1 MNSGTINKP
10 TQWFVGVV
18 SVVVPLLVAYL
29 LYADLGLASD
39 KGWVYSLPGL
49 NAVINS
55 ATAVILILGL
65 YFIKKG
71 DIAKHK
77 TMMLSALALGVIF
90 LVSYIIYHSSVSSTA
105 FGGQGAIRYIYYFLL
120 ISHILLSIVEVPL
133 VLLALIYAFTKR
145 YDKHKRIVRWAYP
158 VWLYVSVTGVIVY
171 LMISPYYSF

>member
-1 MNSGTINKP
+1 MNSSSINKP

-29 LYADLGLASD
+29 LFADLGLASEQ
-39 KGWVYSLPGL
+39 GWVYSLPGL

-55 ATAVILILGL
+55 ATAILLLLGL

-71 DIAKHK
+71 DIVKHK
-77 TMMLSALALGVIF
+77 TMMLAALALGVIF
-90 LVSYIIYHSSVSSTA
+90 LVSYLIYHSSVTSTV
-105 FGGQGAIRYIYYFLL
+105 FGGEGAIKYVYYFLL
-120 ISHILLSIVEVPL
+120 ISHIVLSVVEVPL
-133 VLLALIYAFTKR
+133 VLLALIFAFTKR

-171 LMISPYYSF
+171 LLISPYYSF